1 MVKAKKIPLRSC
13 AACGQRLSKRDLVRI
28 VHTLDD
34 KIEVDSTG
42 KKPGRG
48 TYLCS
53 KGECWD
59 KGLKRNRLEHALRLS
74 SRISEGDKEALLTY
88 SKERLSRIGS
98 LRG

>member
-1 MVKAKKIPLRSC
+1 M
-13 AACGQRLSKRDLVRI
+13 RI

-53 KGECWD
+53 KSECWD
-59 KGLKRNRLEHALRLS
+59 KGLKRNRLEHTLRLS
-74 SRISEGDKEALLTY
+74 SRISEGDREALLVY
-88 SKERLSRIGS
+88 SKERLSRTES
-98 LRG
+98 LPG